1 MASVYDDINKIKREG
16 SEYDQEMFNDY
27 NPLDPSTYRIGSE
40 QDFITTDTQ
49 RNAFYDFDLF
59 RGTGYGLEG
68 FGDSKYDRN
77 YATPT
82 NILDGRSLEDVRAER
97 QPWYDQFANNLAN
110 MGTIALTVAVD
121 AYAGTAAGLVN
132 MIVNPEADPNL
143 NWAERR
149 LAAYV
154 NNPISLTLNSIQKT
168 VKENMPTYQTDQYR
182 QNVEEGKWHKNF
194 FTTGFWGE
202 TILENAGFTM
212 GMAASGK
219 LTGALLGRLTNV
231 GKHINILEKQIS
243 NGIKSGQ
250 LTGTVQQN
258 TMKALAGKLPTTGLD
273 KGISEAVKNIKQASA
288 INRNIATAVAVT
300 GEARQEGINSSRDYH
315 EQMTQ
320 RLNSMEG
327 QRELAE
333 KTLYDMFS
341 KNPEMFQYSP
351 LEGDPLQSIRPEYI
365 EAFNQKLSENQAK
378 AEEAIETAS
387 SRVASMNFAL
397 NFPILYG
404 SSL

>member
-16 SEYDQEMFNDY
+16 SEYDQEMFDDY
-27 NPLDPSTYRIGSE
+27 NPLDPSTYRMGSE
-40 QDFITTDTQ
+40 QDFITIDTQ

-110 MGTIALTVAVD
+110 LGTIALTVAVD
-121 AYAGTAAGLVN
+121 TYAGTAAGLVN

-168 VKENMPTYQTDQYR
+168 IKENMPTYQTDQYR

-194 FTTGFWGE
+194 FTSGFWGE
-202 TILENAGFTM
+202 ILENAGFTL

-327 QRELAE
+327 QKELAE

-365 EAFNQKLSENQAK
+365 EAFNQKLAENQAK

>member
-1 MASVYDDINKIKREG
+1 
-16 SEYDQEMFNDY
+16 
-27 NPLDPSTYRIGSE
+27 
-40 QDFITTDTQ
+40 
-49 RNAFYDFDLF
+49 
-59 RGTGYGLEG
+59 
-68 FGDSKYDRN
+68 
-77 YATPT
+77 
-82 NILDGRSLEDVRAER
+82 
-97 QPWYDQFANNLAN
+97 

-121 AYAGTAAGLVN
+121 TYAGTAAGLVN

-154 NNPISLTLNSIQKT
+154 NNPVSLTLNSIQKT

-194 FTTGFWGE
+194 FTSGFWGE

-231 GKHINILEKQIS
+231 GKHVNILEKQIS

-327 QRELAE
+327 QKELAE

-404 SSL
+404 STL